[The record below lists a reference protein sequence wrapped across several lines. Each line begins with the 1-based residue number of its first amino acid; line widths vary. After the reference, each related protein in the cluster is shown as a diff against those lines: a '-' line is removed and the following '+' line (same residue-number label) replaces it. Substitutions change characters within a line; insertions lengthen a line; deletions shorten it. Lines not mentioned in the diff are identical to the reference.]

1 MHISFV
7 LLLMIAGFFWGGVV
21 GKLRIPAGSGL
32 AGPAIFLGYALSGV
46 IVGLLLGLFSAAKL
60 NEAQLRKGLLIAV
73 ILAVIALVAVFL
85 IPKKT
90 VPVPAYQLPAPFSPP
105 YTLDFSI
112 VYGSPEN
119 PPHTLDLPFNRYL
132 NTQPPGKEF
141 MRLMQIVYEDVKPN
155 MWCN

>member
-1 MHISFV
+1 LSKSKRLLQISFV

-32 AGPAIFLGYALSGV
+32 AGPAIFLGYALTGV

-90 VPVPAYQLPAPFSPP
+90 IPVPAYQSPAPFSPP
-105 YTLDFSI
+105 YAPDLSL
-112 VYGSPEN
+112 VYESPEN
-119 PPHTLDLPFNRYL
+119 PPQTLDLPFNRICGAIEPCL
-132 NTQPPGKEF
+132 TF
-141 MRLMQIVYEDVKPN
+141 A
-155 MWCN
+155 